1 MFLRRFLL
9 PAAMLLACIR
19 PVVAQDWDS
28 LTQMQTD
35 EIIGSVTTDFYHE
48 MGHALIDILQIPILG
63 AEEDA
68 ADSLSI
74 YLITTFWEDADAQ
87 AIVSASLATWDA
99 LYGPNAG
106 EEPDYWD
113 VHAPDGKRIAT
124 MSCLFYG
131 VSPETRADFAEARG
145 IPDERAESCPE
156 EYLDLDASWAA
167 YLDPLIE
174 GGGGS
179 SIVFEDPEAET
190 PITEA
195 IRAEVD
201 YFNDILALP
210 NELTVRVHSCG
221 EANAYYHGYDRS
233 ISICTELAQ
242 QVLDRMVE

>member
-1 MFLRRFLL
+1 MSVRRLIL
-9 PAAMLLACIR
+9 PAVVLLACIV
-19 PVVAQDWDS
+19 PAAAQDWDNLS
-28 LTQMQTD
+28 QLQTD

-48 MGHALIDILQIPILG
+48 MGHALIDILQIPIMG

-87 AIVSASLATWDA
+87 EIVSASLATWDSMYA
-99 LYGPNAG
+99 PNAG

-131 VSPETRADFAEARG
+131 ASPETRAEFAEARG
-145 IPDERAESCPE
+145 IPDKRAQSCAE

-167 YLDPLIE
+167 YLDPLRE

-179 SIVFEDPEAET
+179 SIVFEDPEAES

-210 NELTVRVHSCG
+210 DELTVRVQSCG
-221 EANAYYHGYDRS
+221 EANAYYHGDDRS

-242 QVLDRMVE
+242 QVLDRMSE